1 VQGVRIRRW
10 HVRLVEDQGAAAL
23 SAARRRERDAV
34 ARGHSFDT
42 LFERGSG
49 ALSAQLRVALCGVDD
64 PLNVGLVMRLLSC
77 FGAGALRHLSYE
89 SGGDAGWWGEQ
100 HGRPAA

>member
-1 VQGVRIRRW
+1 MQGVRIRRW
-10 HVRLVEDQGAAAL
+10 HVRLVEDQGVL

-77 FGAGALRHLSYE
+77 FGAGALRQR
-89 SGGDAGWWGEQ
+89 A
-100 HGRPAA
+100 GRPR